1 MSEENKPQE
10 EAQVTA
16 PEVVEIEWEEIQ
28 EVLGIREAM
37 LDAED
42 QLSRWLLEVEK
53 QKTKSLH
60 RVNQLEKALY
70 SAGVQLRDSKGV
82 SGDVTYELK
91 LPTSEGEKGYFIRK
105 DQ

>member
-16 PEVVEIEWEEIQ
+16 PEVVEIEWEEVQ
-28 EVLGIREAM
+28 EVLSIREAM
-37 LDAED
+37 LDAEE

-60 RVNQLEKALY
+60 RVNQLKRPY
-70 SAGVQLRDSKGV
+70 TQLAYNLETPRV
-82 SGDVTYELK
+82 FLAM
-91 LPTSEGEKGYFIRK
+91 
-105 DQ
+105 